1 MTRAI
6 LGRFRPPAF
15 SALPGPS
22 SPSRLEALRSLGL
35 IAGGIVAGAIGWS
48 GNPLA
53 LPAAMTF
60 PALWAFS
67 PSRMVAACVSAGYFL
82 AASRG
87 LPQGVANFYGSQ
99 FAVGMAL
106 WFAASLAFVAV
117 HAGLWTSSEGW
128 RGALR
133 YAIAAMVMS
142 IPPFGVVGWAHPIT
156 ASGILFP
163 GWGWFG
169 VTAAAILM
177 LAMTTKRWSIAA
189 ALLGGFWAWS
199 AANWTPPHLPEGWVG
214 VETRFRGSPGHYA
227 DYAQQLNTIALAKTA
242 APGGASVV
250 VLPESAAGLW
260 TPTVERLWARELTGS
275 GVMVI
280 VGAAVVDQDGYD
292 NVMMRISA
300 EGSKILYRERM
311 PVPISMWQPWLA
323 WVGQGSGA
331 RAHVFANPVVDVEGV
346 KVAPLICYEQLIVWP
361 VLQSMLHRPDIIVAT
376 GNGWWTASTSILA
389 IQKASTQAWASLF
402 GLPLVLAFNR

>member
-1 MTRAI
+1 V
-6 LGRFRPPAF
+6 
-15 SALPGPS
+15 
-22 SPSRLEALRSLGL
+22 LRSLGL
-35 IAGGIVAGAIGWS
+35 VGGGIAIGAIGWS
-48 GNPLA
+48 GNPLT
-53 LPAAMTF
+53 LPMAMAF

-99 FAVGMAL
+99 FALGIAL
-106 WFAASLAFVAV
+106 WFAASLAFGGVQAV
-117 HAGLWTSSEGW
+117 LWTSSEGW
-128 RGALR
+128 RRALR
-133 YAIAAMVMS
+133 YAIAAVVMS
-142 IPPFGVVGWAHPIT
+142 IPPFGIVGWAHPIT

-169 VTAAAILM
+169 VIAAAILM

-189 ALLGGFWAWS
+189 TLLGGFWAWS
-199 AANWTPPHLPEGWVG
+199 AVNWTPPNLPEGWVG
-214 VETRFRGSPGHYA
+214 IDTRFRGSAGQYA
-227 DYAQQLNTIALAKTA
+227 DYVQQLDTIARAKTA
-242 APGGASVV
+242 AVGGASVV

-275 GVMVI
+275 GVTVI
-280 VGAAVVDQDGYD
+280 SGAAVVDQDGYD

-300 EGSKILYRERM
+300 EGSEALYRERM
-311 PVPISMWQPWLA
+311 PVPVSMWQPWLA
-323 WVGQGSGA
+323 WVGQRSGA

-361 VLQSMLHRPDIIVAT
+361 VLQSMLHRPGIVVAT

-389 IQKASTQAWASLF
+389 IQKASAQAWASLF